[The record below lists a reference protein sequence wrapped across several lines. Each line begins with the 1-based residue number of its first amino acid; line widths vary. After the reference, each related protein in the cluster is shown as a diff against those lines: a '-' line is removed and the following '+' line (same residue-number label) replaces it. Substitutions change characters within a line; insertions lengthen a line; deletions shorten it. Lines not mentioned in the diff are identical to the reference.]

1 MSFAIVILEVNDMN
15 YDEDRQGIHGF
26 YENTTFAGNTRLKNV
41 SLVSAKQNYEYVRSQ
56 SVGGERI
63 RATVSKRQVTPSI
76 SERIRD
82 GIYNFIVV
90 HGGGKGLIVGAT
102 LVALGFGGANAIS
115 TIKKESDYTN
125 APAVQMVTEADHDN
139 THRTDDGKNY
149 FIDTI
154 GASQQIQSGIRET
167 QEEPAKVLGAIA
179 NEYTTSYEQDEGKE
193 IAEDTYD
200 VDNIDERISSVDPDR
215 YEEGLFD
222 SDFQSD
228 AKNYIISG
236 EQPENNPMDELNQMM
251 EESQEQIISEKG
263 YGGK

>member
-1 MSFAIVILEVNDMN
+1 MN

-41 SLVSAKQNYEYVRSQ
+41 SLVSAEQNYEYVRSQ

-63 RATVSKRQVTPSI
+63 RATVSKRQATPSI
-76 SERIRD
+76 SKRIRV
-82 GIYNFIVV
+82 GIYNF
-90 HGGGKGLIVGAT
+90 IVGAT
-102 LVALGFGGANAIS
+102 LVALGFSGVNAIS
-115 TIKKESDYTN
+115 KIKKESDYTN
-125 APAVQMVTEADHDN
+125 APAVQMITEADHDN

-149 FIDTI
+149 FIDTR
-154 GASQQIQSGIRET
+154 GTSQQIQSGIRET

>member
-15 YDEDRQGIHGF
+15 IDDRPGMPGF
-26 YENTTFAGNTRLKNV
+26 YENTNPGDTRYKNAA
-41 SLVSAKQNYEYVRSQ
+41 LVSAKQNYEYLRSQ

-63 RATVSKRQVTPSI
+63 RASVSRRQATPSNLNLTTAAKTACVTLAAIVLLGGVNALLEI
-76 SERIRD
+76 S
-82 GIYNFIVV
+82 
-90 HGGGKGLIVGAT
+90 
-102 LVALGFGGANAIS
+102 
-115 TIKKESDYTN
+115 KEIAFMQT
-125 APAVQMVTEADHDN
+125 PAVQMVMNADHDN

-167 QEEPAKVLGAIA
+167 QEEPAKIVGAIA

-193 IAEDTYD
+193 IAEDIYD
-200 VDNIDERISSVDPDR
+200 VDNIDECIRSVDPDR

-222 SDFQSD
+222 PDFQSD
-228 AKNYIISG
+228 AKEYISSG
-236 EQPENNPMDELNQMM
+236 EQPENNSMEELNHMM
-251 EESQEQIISEKG
+251 EEAQEQIVSEKG